1 MKSENILEIKNLSVS
16 FPLRKGIFFSGNRE
30 VKAVED
36 FTLNIK
42 RGETIGLVGESGCGK
57 STVVKAVSNLIKFS
71 APEAKV
77 KGEINFY
84 KDGNEFQLL
93 GMKDSELKKL
103 RKHIQVVFQ
112 DPYSSLNPRMT
123 IGKAI
128 EEPISNFEKISKEEK
143 RERVNNL
150 LDKTGLRKDL
160 FSRYPHELSGGQ
172 RQRVVI
178 ARALSVNP
186 EVLVADEPVSAL
198 DVSIQAQIINL
209 LQDLQEEM
217 NLTII
222 FVSHDLAVV
231 EHISSEI
238 AVMYLGKIV
247 ERGRSEDIFEKPEHP
262 YTRALLSA
270 IPRPYIDEQAKERIV
285 LTGEIPSPVDKP
297 SGCVFRTRCF
307 LADEKCAEVVP
318 ELKETTAGKFAACI
332 KL

>member
-160 FSRYPHELSGGQ
+160 FYQALS
-172 RQRVVI
+172 I
-178 ARALSVNP
+178 LISILRALW
-186 EVLVADEPVSAL
+186 
-198 DVSIQAQIINL
+198 L
-209 LQDLQEEM
+209 L
-217 NLTII
+217 
-222 FVSHDLAVV
+222 
-231 EHISSEI
+231 
-238 AVMYLGKIV
+238 LGH
-247 ERGRSEDIFEKPEHP
+247 SLLL
-262 YTRALLSA
+262 LLSM
-270 IPRPYIDEQAKERIV
+270 EQLELFQILMK
-285 LTGEIPSPVDKP
+285 LQM
-297 SGCVFRTRCF
+297 F
-307 LADEKCAEVVP
+307 LVWTE
-318 ELKETTAGKFAACI
+318 
-332 KL
+332 

>member
-1 MKSENILEIKNLSVS
+1 MKSENIIEIKNLSVS
-16 FPLRKGIFFSGNRE
+16 FPLRKGIFFSGDRE

-36 FTLNIK
+36 FSLNIR

-71 APEAKV
+71 APEAKI
-77 KGEINFY
+77 KGQINYFR
-84 KDGNEFQLL
+84 DGCAFQLP
-93 GMKDSELKKL
+93 ELKERELKEF
-103 RKHIQVVFQ
+103 RKYIQVVFQ

-123 IGKAI
+123 IGRAI
-128 EEPISNFEKISKEEK
+128 EEPISNFEKINKEEK

-150 LDKTGLRKDL
+150 LEKTGLRKDL
-160 FSRYPHELSGGQ
+160 YGRYPHELSGGQ

-209 LQDLQEEM
+209 LQDLQKEM
-217 NLTII
+217 NLTIL

-247 ERGRSEDIFEKPEHP
+247 EMGRSEEIFNKPEHP
-262 YTRALLSA
+262 YTQALLSA
-270 IPRPYIDEQAKERIV
+270 IPRPFIEGQAKERIV

-307 LADEKCAEVVP
+307 LAGSECAEIVP
-318 ELKETTAGKFAACI
+318 ELRETTAGKYAACI